1 MFLHGGWGHLLGNL
15 VFFWVFGNNVE
26 DSMGRGRF
34 ALFYLL
40 CGLAAA
46 AAHVF
51 VEPRSIIPTVG
62 ASGAISGVMGGYLV
76 LYPRAHVRMFFPP
89 IFLFRARGVA
99 GADLLVRA
107 CRSSAGLPQLMKVDP
122 EVSGGDGLLG
132 AHRRLRRGCV
142 ARNRVSGFE
151 ARGSAPRGACRG
163 KLHRTLALTAF
174 MGDFG
179 QFALVTFTSIL
190 FLVDPIAV
198 VPTFLAITQG
208 ESVERRRATA
218 RRACIAAGVLLIV
231 FAAAGNLIFRAFGI
245 TLPAFRIAGGAILW
259 LVAMDMLR
267 GERPT
272 QESEAEIDEGRR
284 KEDVALTPLAM
295 PMLAGPGAI
304 STVMV
309 LSGQASTPAR
319 SAVIYASIVVT
330 LIISW
335 IMLRVGDRVM
345 SHFGQTGIRVIMRI
359 MGLLLAAVAVQF
371 VITGVREAL
380 AVQ

>member
-1 MFLHGGWGHLLGNL
+1 MS
-15 VFFWVFGNNVE
+15 E
-26 DSMGRGRF
+26 F
-34 ALFYLL
+34 A
-40 CGLAAA
+40 
-46 AAHVF
+46 
-51 VEPRSIIPTVG
+51 
-62 ASGAISGVMGGYLV
+62 
-76 LYPRAHVRMFFPP
+76 
-89 IFLFRARGVA
+89 
-99 GADLLVRA
+99 
-107 CRSSAGLPQLMKVDP
+107 
-122 EVSGGDGLLG
+122 
-132 AHRRLRRGCV
+132 
-142 ARNRVSGFE
+142 
-151 ARGSAPRGACRG
+151 
-163 KLHRTLALTAF
+163 
-174 MGDFG
+174 

-208 ESVERRRATA
+208 ESEERRRVTA
-218 RRACIAAGVLLIV
+218 RRACIAAAILLTV

-272 QESEAEIDEGRR
+272 QESEAEIDEGIR

-309 LSGQASTPAR
+309 LSGQARTPAR
-319 SAVIYASIVVT
+319 AAVIYASIVVT
-330 LIISW
+330 MLISW

-345 SHFGQTGIRVIMRI
+345 SHFGQTGIRVVMRI

-371 VITGVREAL
+371 VVTGIREAFF
-380 AVQ
+380 AV